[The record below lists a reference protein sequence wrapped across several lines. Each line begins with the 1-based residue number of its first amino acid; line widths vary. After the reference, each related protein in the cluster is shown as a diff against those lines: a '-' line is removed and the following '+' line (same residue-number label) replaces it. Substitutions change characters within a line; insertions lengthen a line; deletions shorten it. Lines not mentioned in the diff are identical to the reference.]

1 MGERDEGRERETTK
15 GERERERAPER
26 RRSVSVLRFLFFMS
40 QGGTS
45 TSGGAMSQQRA
56 WELLRKEARK
66 LESEIDSKLA
76 SYAKYDKGLS
86 YHTNSSDLE
95 GYSSTVQA
103 AEIEDLLS
111 KLSRTNV
118 EMVSSISGSDSR
130 RHTLARHKDIL
141 QEYQQE
147 FKRLK
152 SIHSSM
158 QDRADLLG
166 DVETGTPLLPLS
178 SSSSAMLRERAN
190 IGSVDNA
197 LDDVIG
203 QAQNVASSLM
213 QQRRMFDGINSKLNM
228 LGARFPAVNSLL
240 TSIRRRKAKDTI
252 VMSLVVAFCLV
263 VMILYMFSGR

>member
-1 MGERDEGRERETTK
+1 M
-15 GERERERAPER
+15 P
-26 RRSVSVLRFLFFMS
+26 
-40 QGGTS
+40 
-45 TSGGAMSQQRA
+45 QRA

-86 YHTNSSDLE
+86 YHTGSGSDGGSSNI
-95 GYSSTVQA
+95 QA
-103 AEIEDLLS
+103 AEIDDLLS
-111 KLSRTNV
+111 KLSRTNE

-130 RHTLARHKDIL
+130 KHTLARHKDIL
-141 QEYQQE
+141 QEYHQE

-166 DVETGTPLLPLS
+166 GDIESGAPLLPLS
-178 SSSSAMLRERAN
+178 SNSSALLRERGQ
-190 IGSVDNA
+190 IGSVNNA

-263 VMILYMFSGR
+263 VMILYVFR